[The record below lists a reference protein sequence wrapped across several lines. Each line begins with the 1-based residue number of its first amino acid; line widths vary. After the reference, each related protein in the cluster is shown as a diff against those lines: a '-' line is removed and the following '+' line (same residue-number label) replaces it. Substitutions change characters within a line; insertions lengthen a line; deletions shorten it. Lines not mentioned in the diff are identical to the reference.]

1 MEVREIISYYIYED
15 TKRMEITFRLTIDS
29 EDEVRNDI
37 INLDD
42 SKEFGYNLIEESYD
56 FFDMLDY
63 EDDED
68 DFEDDFPTIDEDL
81 LFSFLNEYYIVNPDK
96 LPKVETF

>member
-56 FFDMLDY
+56 FFDMSDY
-63 EDDED
+63 EDD
-68 DFEDDFPTIDEDL
+68 EDDFPTIDEDL